1 MKKLLV
7 ALVAGAFAT
16 AGLAQSAAPPADAKA
31 ATTKSKQDQVIGTT
45 TDKGYTQRA
54 ADQAA
59 QAQGSGASAKEA
71 RRAASRANV
80 QSTTAD
86 KGYTQRAAD
95 ESAKAAEAK
104 KKEQDKVAK

>member
-16 AGLAQSAAPPADAKA
+16 AGSAQSAAPPADAKA

-54 ADQAA
+54 ADEAA
-59 QAQGSGASAKEA
+59 KAEGTGAAGAAA
-71 RRAASRANV
+71 RKSTSKANV
-80 QSTTAD
+80 QATTAD

-95 ESAKAAEAK
+95 QAAQAAEAQ
-104 KKEQDKVAK
+104 KKEKAAK